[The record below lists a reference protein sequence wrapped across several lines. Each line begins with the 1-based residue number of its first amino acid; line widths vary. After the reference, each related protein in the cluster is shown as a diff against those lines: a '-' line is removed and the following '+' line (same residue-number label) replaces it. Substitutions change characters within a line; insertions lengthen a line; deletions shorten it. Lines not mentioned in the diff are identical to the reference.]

1 MTHIPTKSTVTTY
14 ILFDGTCHDAMK
26 FYQSCLGGEL
36 SLTMVKDSPVKN
48 EMPLHLHNRVLN
60 ARLKGENLSISASDW
75 LRPDQNP
82 RPGNTMCL
90 YVSSGT
96 HAEVEEIFAK
106 LSQGADITD
115 PLKKMF
121 FGSYGALNDRFGV
134 RWMFH
139 ATAEP

>member
-1 MTHIPTKSTVTTY
+1 MKSSITTY
-14 ILFDGTCHDAMK
+14 ILFDGTCSEAMK

-36 SLTMVKDSPVKN
+36 TLTQVQDSPMKN
-48 EMPLHLHNRVLN
+48 QMPPQLQSRVLN
-60 ARLKGENLSISASDW
+60 ARLRGEDMDISASDW

-90 YVSSGT
+90 YVSGGT
-96 HAEVEEIFAK
+96 HAAIEEIFNK
-106 LSQGADITD
+106 LSQGAAITD
-115 PLKKMF
+115 PLKKML

-139 ATAEP
+139 ADAEPAAR